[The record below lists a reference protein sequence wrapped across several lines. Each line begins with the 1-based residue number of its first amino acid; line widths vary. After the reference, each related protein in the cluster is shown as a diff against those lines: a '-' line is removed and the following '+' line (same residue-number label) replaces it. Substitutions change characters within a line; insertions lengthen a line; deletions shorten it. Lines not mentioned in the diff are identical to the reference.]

1 MTDHNSPHSL
11 LENASLFILLFVPFS
26 TLLFVF
32 FLLIYFFIFTLFYQ
46 FKYDLSA
53 DVDTSKKI
61 KHKDIQPSPEPRNM
75 DYGLLTDQNR
85 KLLVIQHH
93 ITQG

>member
-1 MTDHNSPHSL
+1 MHRCLSSYL
-11 LENASLFILLFVPFS
+11 SLFRPCCLY
-26 TLLFVF
+26 F
-32 FLLIYFFIFTLFYQ
+32 FLLIYFFIFTLFISFFYQ

-61 KHKDIQPSPEPRNM
+61 KHEDIQPSPEPRNM

>member
-1 MTDHNSPHSL
+1 MHRCLSSYL
-11 LENASLFILLFVPFS
+11 SLFRPCCL
-26 TLLFVF
+26 
-32 FLLIYFFIFTLFYQ
+32 YFFIDLFFHFYTFYQFFFYQ

-61 KHKDIQPSPEPRNM
+61 KHEDIQPSPEPRNM